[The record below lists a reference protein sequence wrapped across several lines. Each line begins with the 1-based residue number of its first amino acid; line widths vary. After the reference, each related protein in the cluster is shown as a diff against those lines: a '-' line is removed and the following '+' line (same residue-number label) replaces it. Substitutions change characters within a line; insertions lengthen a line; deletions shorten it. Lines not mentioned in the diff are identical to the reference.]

1 MNTTNDAK
9 TTDAVTTESSTLVN
23 ATAATDAQAELRPAP
38 TSASA
43 ATPRRP
49 TRFWVLSDL
58 HQEFPEFRWT
68 PDLSAVPEHDAII
81 LAGDI
86 HSPLSQSIAF
96 AERLGEQ
103 GGGKPVF
110 LVAGNHEFY
119 GTVMV
124 GELASAR
131 SLAAQTR
138 HVTFLDNDAVTFN
151 GVRIPDHE
159 AHALTGT
166 SKHGPHDQTQ

>member
-1 MNTTNDAK
+1 M
-9 TTDAVTTESSTLVN
+9 
-23 ATAATDAQAELRPAP
+23 
-38 TSASA
+38 
-43 ATPRRP
+43 
-49 TRFWVLSDL
+49 SDL
-58 HQEFPEFRWT
+58 HQEFPEFRWI
-68 PDLSAVPEHDAII
+68 PDLSVLPDHDAII

-86 HSPLSQSIAF
+86 HAPLSKSIAF

-103 GGGKPVF
+103 SGGKPVF

-124 GELASAR
+124 DELASAR

-138 HVTFLDNDAVTFN
+138 HVTLLDNDAVTFN

-159 AHALTGT
+159 AHASTGT
-166 SKHGPHDQTQ
+166 SKHGPHDQNQ